1 MDVTL
6 LNNKCFS
13 INLGTAVTKRDI
25 LIIMSIVIQPTND
38 TSSAPVLCPL
48 SSVDPHRQTGKS
60 GVSRLPLSVTDERV
74 FFERV
79 FEKRKNV
86 IERKEKKIQEKLE
99 EKERRERERESGAG
113 SEREREREEKRERRR
128 LMAGAQDQSGCSGS
142 GGKEEKKKKYNTT
155 LQKYL
160 TDKLEET
167 GEKERLTELL
177 KERLIEC
184 GWRDELKV
192 YCREKMA
199 ARAKKGS
206 ASLNVDALTREVIVH
221 AQDKVPDSVKQE
233 FLGKVREFV
242 LKKD

>member
-1 MDVTL
+1 
-6 LNNKCFS
+6 
-13 INLGTAVTKRDI
+13 
-25 LIIMSIVIQPTND
+25 
-38 TSSAPVLCPL
+38 
-48 SSVDPHRQTGKS
+48 
-60 GVSRLPLSVTDERV
+60 
-74 FFERV
+74 
-79 FEKRKNV
+79 
-86 IERKEKKIQEKLE
+86 
-99 EKERRERERESGAG
+99 
-113 SEREREREEKRERRR
+113 
-128 LMAGAQDQSGCSGS
+128 MAGAQDQSGCSGS

-221 AQDKVPDSVKQE
+221 AQGQQVHRRASPERATQ
-233 FLGKVREFV
+233 LGSPTERRDWLAGASRHVSWLHCVE
-242 LKKD
+242 